1 MADIITVMNLGWRY
15 AAPGGGGDPIQG
27 LRDASCY
34 VQQGAL
40 AGVIGPTGSGKSTL
54 VKALAGIIPHCT
66 KGSLNGYVRIADMN
80 VKSTTV
86 SDLSLR
92 VGYVGQDP
100 RAQLTSPTVAEEI
113 AFPLEN
119 RGVEPDEIE
128 ARVDDVLA
136 MLHIGDLRDRD
147 TATLS
152 TGEMERV
159 AIGAAIAGEPDVL
172 IVDEPASLLDEEGY
186 EDLVNVIDVMRRRTR
201 MTAVLVEQ
209 DTRFLAQRADAVFLM
224 VNGEIIRRT
233 TADIFTRERSL
244 LESVGVIVS
253 DQDAMPLVIESD
265 EPGAADNPAVV
276 FNHVHARYADS
287 PPSDAPQLDDVAFA
301 VQQGDF
307 VAITGGNGSGK
318 STLTR
323 LVNAELRPDR
333 GQVVVNGIDVASR
346 TPVQMAQ
353 QVAVVGQHPADMFCA
368 QSVREEI
375 GFGPRAL
382 GVDDDEVARRV
393 NEMVRLFDLYEVED
407 MPVAALSS
415 GEQRAVA
422 LACALVMHAPVL
434 VLDEPAA
441 GLDHRLKSRLLNTVA
456 RMNQEGT
463 TVIIATEDA
472 DLIQRYCSHAARLDQ
487 GRLVSYGRVRANGQR
502 FLAPPPVQGSHA
514 ASDGKGVAR

>member
-1 MADIITVMNLGWRY
+1 MAVCGARWR
-15 AAPGGGGDPIQG
+15 GEPIQG

-66 KGSLNGYVRIADMN
+66 NGSLNGYVRIADMN

-136 MLHIGDLRDRD
+136 MLHIEDLRERD

-186 EDLVNVIDVMRRRTR
+186 EDLVNVIDAMRRRTR

-253 DQDAMPLVIESD
+253 DQDATPLVIESD
-265 EPGAADNPAVV
+265 EPDAADNPAVV

-301 VQQGDF
+301 VQQG
-307 VAITGGNGSGK
+307 TSWP
-318 STLTR
+318 S
-323 LVNAELRPDR
+323 
-333 GQVVVNGIDVASR
+333 
-346 TPVQMAQ
+346 
-353 QVAVVGQHPADMFCA
+353 
-368 QSVREEI
+368 
-375 GFGPRAL
+375 
-382 GVDDDEVARRV
+382 
-393 NEMVRLFDLYEVED
+393 
-407 MPVAALSS
+407 
-415 GEQRAVA
+415 
-422 LACALVMHAPVL
+422 
-434 VLDEPAA
+434 PAA
-441 GLDHRLKSRLLNTVA
+441 TVRARARSRASSMPNCAPT
-456 RMNQEGT
+456 
-463 TVIIATEDA
+463 
-472 DLIQRYCSHAARLDQ
+472 AARLWSMASTSRRAPRADGTAG
-487 GRLVSYGRVRANGQR
+487 GRGRPTPRRHVLRAVG
-502 FLAPPPVQGSHA
+502 
-514 ASDGKGVAR
+514 ARGNRLRSARARRRRR